1 MENYREYL
9 PELKTTTLFQDMSD
23 EQIITL
29 LEAMQPA
36 IERRKKGQVGIGEM
50 EKGKFKMILRTDPAQ
65 PIAPRQFKWDMPQFG
80 EPGMIM
86 AEIPAFSCMGDY
98 LPQEKGKGNFRPP
111 HQPRPLDFDMDL
123 LVFTSDM
130 ITKYYDPE
138 VSQAQGIFTR
148 NMYGILAQKVCD
160 VRHELFL
167 IKNGQDMFRQ
177 KDKTLQI
184 FTAGVAMRV
193 VREKVQQWNL
203 AHPER
208 QAEMR
213 PGGSVDLIRRV
224 LAGERCDVLIVADDT
239 NIADMLMPEQADG
252 YTIFAANSMVVM
264 GKPGSDINSDNW
276 KEKLLD
282 PKATFKHNNP
292 YGDPGG
298 YRAVM
303 AMLLADQVEPG
314 LSAKLMEHPGHYG
327 MDPNLTRETMP
338 RCDYDFMYRSG
349 AVSMGVPFADLPACM
364 NLSDP
369 ALKDVYAGVSFAV
382 DENNTVKGVPIAHA
396 ITVPKTAKFAAEAK
410 EFARSF
416 LAADFAAYGFL
427 PRFEVVGKDVVNE

>member
-23 EQIITL
+23 EQIIML

-36 IERRKKGQVGIGEM
+36 IEHRKKGQMGIGEVQ
-50 EKGKFKMILRTDPAQ
+50 KGSFKMTLRTDPACDL
-65 PIAPRQFKWDMPQFG
+65 APRQFKWDMPQFG
-80 EPGMIM
+80 EPGIIM

-98 LPQEKGKGNFRPP
+98 LPKGESNFKPP
-111 HQPRPLDFDMDL
+111 HQPQPLAFDMDL
-123 LVFTSDM
+123 LVFNSDM
-130 ITKYYDPE
+130 ITAYYNPE

-167 IKNGQDMFRQ
+167 IKTGQDMFQQTDR
-177 KDKTLQI
+177 TLQV
-184 FTAGVAMRV
+184 FTAGVAMKI

-203 AHPER
+203 THPER

-239 NIADMLMPEQADG
+239 NIADMLMPDQAEG

-282 PKATFKHNNP
+282 PKATFLHRNP

-314 LSAKLMEHPGHYG
+314 LSAKLMEHPGHIG
-327 MDPNLTRETMP
+327 MDPDLTRETTP
-338 RCDYDFMYRSG
+338 NCDYDFMYRSG
-349 AVSMGVPFADLPACM
+349 AVSMGRPFADLPDCM

-382 DENNTVKGVPIAHA
+382 DEHNTVKGAPIAHA
-396 ITVPKTAKFAAEAK
+396 ITIPKTAVFDEDAR
-410 EFARSF
+410 EFARTF
-416 LAADFAAYGFL
+416 LNTDFSAYGFL
-427 PRFEVVGKDVVNE
+427 PRHELVGKDVIND